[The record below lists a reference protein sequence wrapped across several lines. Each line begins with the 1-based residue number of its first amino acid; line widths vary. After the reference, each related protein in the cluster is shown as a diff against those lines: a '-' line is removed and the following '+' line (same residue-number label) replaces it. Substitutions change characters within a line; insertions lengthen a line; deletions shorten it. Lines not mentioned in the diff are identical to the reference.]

1 MSTASTSWYGVFQL
15 DPYVIASIGFK
26 DRISNVSTYIGTDS
40 GTMGPLYTKATMIYR
55 TTDSGCG
62 TSWIFYTVFS
72 VTKALN
78 LKNVTFIINTIDGY
92 TIPIVLNIYSR
103 VATGTYMLMYA
114 TCIRSTEP
122 LLLVL
127 ST

>member
-1 MSTASTSWYGVFQL
+1 MSTVSTSWYGVFQL

-26 DRISNVSTYIGTDS
+26 GRISNVSTYIGTDS

-72 VTKALN
+72 VNRALN

>member
-1 MSTASTSWYGVFQL
+1 MSTVSTSWYGVFQL

-72 VTKALN
+72 VNRALN